1 MVATNEGRRSSR
13 SGSKKLRRGPEPT
26 PPSESPTPTNGEPE
40 SRTPVRRGADAPRV
54 VPPRVSARQA
64 DRRIKALA
72 ATVETLDGRERLRRL
87 AELVRKDGRNARRMG
102 FLETAIGE
110 CLDEVARS
118 GSSAGRW
125 TSCEAATWALA
136 WMARTKR
143 AGGSAGGLL
152 ERLVGQARAAQPL
165 LASGDTQ
172 PARFVLVLARLFMD
186 VEACRCLE
194 AGAAATVAAE
204 IERLVSAE
212 GIPHLS
218 GSIAMVERVVRW
230 TAVREIARDH
240 GGGAW
245 SKQTERKWRAAATAV
260 VRLLG
265 GRGRAL
271 AGAGRMPEP
280 FTAPLLDAL
289 AECGRRRERTVRA
302 VRRDR
307 MDVDGQGLLGRDLH
321 DPAAGVAIIRTGW
334 DRRSVRVML
343 DYRHPVPRLEIAVGD
358 RLLVD
363 GPWQWEAWADGRAV
377 EPEAGWTVS
386 CWESDRKA
394 SFLEITAPL
403 GGGRQIERQV
413 VVLPR
418 DRVVLLADAVTSA
431 TVPAGL
437 RYRGI
442 LPLAASLDADSAA
455 ETREVIVADTRP
467 RMLALPLALS
477 EWKAG
482 GGGELSGESGT
493 LVLSQEG
500 THRLYAPLWIDCD
513 SRRMG
518 RPLTWRHLTVA
529 DSRIILPRHQAAG
542 FRVQSGLDQ
551 WLVYRA
557 LDTARNRTLL
567 GCNVS
572 CEFLVGRLRKSG
584 EVARTLEIQ

>member
-13 SGSKKLRRGPEPT
+13 SGSKKSRRGPEET
-26 PPSESPTPTNGEPE
+26 PPSEPQTATATAPAAG
-40 SRTPVRRGADAPRV
+40 RRVAAGPRI
-54 VPPRVSARQA
+54 VPPRVAARQA
-64 DRRIKALA
+64 DRRINALA

-102 FLETAIGE
+102 FLEMAIGE
-110 CLDEVARS
+110 CLDEVTRS
-118 GSSAGRW
+118 GACAGRW
-125 TSCEAATWALA
+125 SACEAATWALA

-152 ERLVGQARAAQPL
+152 ERLVGQARAAQAL

-172 PARFVLVLARLFMD
+172 PARFVLVLAKLFVD

-204 IERLVSAE
+204 IDRLVSAE
-212 GIPHLS
+212 GIPHLN
-218 GSIAMVERVVRW
+218 GSTAMVERVVRW

-240 GGGAW
+240 AGGAW
-245 SKQTERKWRAAATAV
+245 SKQTERRAAATAV
-260 VRLLG
+260 LRLLG

-271 AGAGRMPEP
+271 AGAGRMPEQ

-289 AECGRRRERTVRA
+289 AECGRRRMRTVRA

-307 MDVDGQGLLGRDLH
+307 KDVDGQGLLGRDLH

-358 RLLVD
+358 RLLAD

-418 DRVVLLADAVTSA
+418 DPGRAARRRRDVIVGTGRSAVPRHSPPGGVA
-431 TVPAGL
+431 RRGL
-437 RYRGI
+437 GRGD
-442 LPLAASLDADSAA
+442 PRGGRRGHAA
-455 ETREVIVADTRP
+455 EDARP
-467 RMLALPLALS
+467 SAGALRVEDRWPRR
-477 EWKAG
+477 
-482 GGGELSGESGT
+482 
-493 LVLSQEG
+493 V
-500 THRLYAPLWIDCD
+500 
-513 SRRMG
+513 SRRFG
-518 RPLTWRHLTVA
+518 HP
-529 DSRIILPRHQAAG
+529 
-542 FRVQSGLDQ
+542 
-551 WLVYRA
+551 RA
-557 LDTARNRTLL
+557 LAGRDTPALCPPL
-567 GCNVS
+567 D
-572 CEFLVGRLRKSG
+572 RL
-584 EVARTLEIQ
+584 